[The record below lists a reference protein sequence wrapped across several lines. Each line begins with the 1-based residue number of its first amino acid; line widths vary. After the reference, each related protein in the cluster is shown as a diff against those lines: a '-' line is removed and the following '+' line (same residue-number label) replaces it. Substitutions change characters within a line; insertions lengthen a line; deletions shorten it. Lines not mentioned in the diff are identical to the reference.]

1 MTFENDKRMNTV
13 SHYAPR
19 QDAVN
24 RVLLVMLP
32 GAMHGPEDFVRQGF
46 VRAVRKR
53 CLPVDVI
60 LADAHADYYLERSIG
75 ARLAQDVIRPTR
87 ARPHQQ
93 IWLMGISLGG
103 MGALIC
109 ARNHPAEI
117 AGVILLAPY
126 LGNRGRIAEIVRCG
140 GFDIWQSNE
149 IKPQDD
155 EQALLAWLKA
165 YRSVDPGVPAIYLG
179 WGRADRFAPASE
191 LLAQRLPAER
201 VAAMQGGHDWK
212 TWTQLWEHFLDQG
225 LFSDCAD
232 CDRARVQTAASR

>member
-1 MTFENDKRMNTV
+1 MTFENDTRMKIV
-13 SHYAPR
+13 SYYAPR
-19 QDAVN
+19 QDDVD

-32 GAMHGPEDFVRQGF
+32 GAMHAPQDFLRHGF

-53 CLPVDVI
+53 RLPVDVI

-75 ARLAQDVIRPTR
+75 ARLAQDVIRPAR
-87 ARPHQQ
+87 ARPHRK

-126 LGNRGRIAEIVRCG
+126 LGHRGRIADIVRRG
-140 GFDIWQSNE
+140 GFDAWQSDE

-165 YRSVDPGVPAIYLG
+165 YRSGDPAVPAIYLG

-191 LLAQRLPAER
+191 MLAQRLPAER

-225 LFSDCAD
+225 LFSGGAD
-232 CDRARVQTAASR
+232 CDRPRVRTAAGR